1 MKTIY
6 ISGKIT
12 GDDNYIIK
20 FVSYEARIRKDFGRV
35 KIINPIYVKPFL
47 GIKRWLFYMIP
58 AFFNVLKSDKVLLLP
73 DWKQSKGACIERF
86 FGKVFMK
93 EVYLINDKPRWHGKV
108 FENQN
113 RYILLTKKTIPS
125 RHFEIVK
132 IINKYQKL

>member
-6 ISGKIT
+6 ISGKIS
-12 GDDNYIIK
+12 GDENYITK

-47 GIKRWLFYMIP
+47 GIKKWLFYMIP
-58 AFFNVLKSDKVLLLP
+58 AFFNVLKSNKVFLLP
-73 DWKQSKGACIERF
+73 DWEKSKGACIELF

-93 EVYLINDKPRWHGKV
+93 EIYIISDKPRWHGEV